1 MGNYDYNNYLAV
13 IKVRDNIMD
22 SVFLDYCISTD
33 MAFSS
38 KEYDA
43 FLDAHPT
50 ATHPV
55 AVKALD
61 FVCNYKGGRLKP
73 DKWGAWDPLR
83 EIFDDEAP
91 QKFITSL
98 TRHGGSIDIRKNR
111 LYSAEFINR
120 WYTPIWEGSGKKAK
134 PLLLSERKR
143 VLPEYMFCI
152 QFYFSK
158 SLKNIYPF
166 IEELVVDF
174 CEALNTDYGQ
184 ILDQSTNEKLFD
196 ISDRR

>member
-22 SVFLDYCISTD
+22 PVFLDYCISTN

-38 KEYDA
+38 KEYLS
-43 FLDAHPT
+43 FLAAHPK
-50 ATHPV
+50 AMHPV

-98 TRHGGSIDIRKNR
+98 TRQGITLDMRKNR
-111 LYSAEFINR
+111 LYSAEFTNE
-120 WYTPIWEGSGKKAK
+120 WYTPIWIEHK

-143 VLPEYMFCI
+143 VLPEYMFWI

-184 ILDQSTNEKLFD
+184 ILDQATNEKLFD
-196 ISDRR
+196 ISDKR